1 AGVRRNPLRNRRLQ
15 LVVCALAGLSLAVDL
30 LLYAI
35 SSNINLFF
43 SPEQVVAGEAPIGKN
58 IRVGGIVTEGS
69 VRRAKDSLDVLFNV
83 TDGMGEFTITYQGI
97 LPDLFREGQGVV
109 ANGMLLESDGE
120 ITFRAHEVLAKHD
133 ENYTPPEVQDALDK
147 VERMKAM
154 TDALES
160 TK

>member
-1 AGVRRNPLRNRRLQ
+1 MNPVRKRRLQ
-15 LVVCALAGLSLAVDL
+15 LVVGALAGLSLAIGL

-69 VRRAKDSLDVLFNV
+69 VRRAKDSLDVLFDV
-83 TDGMGEFTITYQGI
+83 TDGMGEFTIAYQGI

-109 ANGMLLESDGE
+109 ANGMLLEQDGE
-120 ITFRAHEVLAKHD
+120 LSFRAHEVLAKHD

-160 TK
+160 TQ

>member
-1 AGVRRNPLRNRRLQ
+1 MNPVRKRRLQ
-15 LVVCALAGLSLAVDL
+15 LVVGALAGLSLAVGL

-83 TDGMGEFTITYQGI
+83 TDGMGEFTIAYQGI

-109 ANGMLLESDGE
+109 ANGMLVENEGE
-120 ITFRAHEVLAKHD
+120 VSFRAHEVLAKHD

-147 VERMKAM
+147 VERMKVM

-160 TK
+160 AE